1 MHVPKHMQFN
11 DHLQYYGVLRF
22 KEVVKDYEQFL
33 VKSKKKVIVAL
44 GNLDC
49 YIHAFSEYICM

>member
-1 MHVPKHMQFN
+1 MQFN
-11 DHLQYYGVLRF
+11 DHLQYYCVLRF

-33 VKSKKKVIVAL
+33 VKSKNKKVVFDVIVAL

>member
-1 MHVPKHMQFN
+1 MQFN
-11 DHLQYYGVLRF
+11 DHLQYYGVHRF

-33 VKSKKKVIVAL
+33 VKSKKKSLFDVIVVL

-49 YIHAFSEYICM
+49 YIHAFSEYICI